1 MHAGGGMLECALPQ
15 MGSADTSMCVRA
27 AKEDTLSPLAPEESD
42 EKEGSLEGRGR
53 FERRNKGGDWEE
65 GDVGFAPRYKRGFVF
80 LASDTRKSRAAG
92 CMEYELPV
100 PRPPAEEFENTEAIK
115 TIKDHPQLFKITT
128 PINIDIFEKHLET
141 HPNQDFVHSVITA
154 LKEGFWPW
162 ADTQHAD
169 AFPITWDNSR
179 MDPRS
184 VMEQKFISRYRDEEI
199 EAGRLLEPFS
209 PDLLP
214 GMYSTPVHAV
224 PKPHSDDFR
233 MVSNMSAGSYA
244 PNQMIRHSDIA
255 GSCLDGLHTLFS
267 AILRYRQKFPDNS
280 KKILIVFKSDVS
292 KAYRLCPMHPLWQ
305 LKQVVTTGYLTSE
318 QKAAGGVEILVR
330 TVDCNNNFGGRGSG

>member
-1 MHAGGGMLECALPQ
+1 
-15 MGSADTSMCVRA
+15 
-27 AKEDTLSPLAPEESD
+27 
-42 EKEGSLEGRGR
+42 
-53 FERRNKGGDWEE
+53 
-65 GDVGFAPRYKRGFVF
+65 
-80 LASDTRKSRAAG
+80 
-92 CMEYELPV
+92 
-100 PRPPAEEFENTEAIK
+100 
-115 TIKDHPQLFKITT
+115 
-128 PINIDIFEKHLET
+128 
-141 HPNQDFVHSVITA
+141 
-154 LKEGFWPW
+154 
-162 ADTQHAD
+162 
-169 AFPITWDNSR
+169 
-179 MDPRS
+179 
-184 VMEQKFISRYRDEEI
+184 MEQKFISRYRDEEI

-233 MVSNMSAGSYA
+233 MVSNMSSGSYA

-318 QKAAGGVEILVR
+318 QKAAGGVK
-330 TVDCNNNFGGRGSG
+330 S